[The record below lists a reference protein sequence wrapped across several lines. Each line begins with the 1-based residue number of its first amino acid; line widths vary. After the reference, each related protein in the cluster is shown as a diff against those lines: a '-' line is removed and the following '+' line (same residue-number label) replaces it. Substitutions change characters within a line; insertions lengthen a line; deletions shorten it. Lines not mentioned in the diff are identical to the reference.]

1 MRTRI
6 PKNISKIEEI
16 EQRCIDLVLRGV
28 MELESKIFKGF
39 AGLTFKDLQTLY
51 RSIDDDKLVLLVDVG
66 LTAQNALNKL
76 MGASRKD
83 KDLAEKISALS
94 DDDAKELVGRIKALA
109 GMRFVLQDE
118 ASHLA

>member
-1 MRTRI
+1 MRTI
-6 PKNISKIEEI
+6 TPKNTNKIEEI
-16 EQRCIDLVLRGV
+16 EQRCIDIVIKGL
-28 MELESKIFKGF
+28 MEFEAKVFKGF
-39 AGLTFKDLQTLY
+39 AGLTYKDLQTVY
-51 RSIDDDKLVLLVDVG
+51 RTIDDDKLTLLMDVG
-66 LTAQNALNKL
+66 LTPQDALNKL

-94 DDDAKELVGRIKALA
+94 DVDANELVGRIKALA